1 MDIYYHLSPRA
12 TCITNMNSVTF
23 DCAHEQLLH
32 LHGQL
37 TGQGLSASKIIMMEL
52 NSLATLSESTV
63 T

>member
-37 TGQGLSASKIIMMEL
+37 TGQGLSASKIMEL
-52 NSLATLSESTV
+52 NSLVTLSESTV